1 MREQEKTRNLEADCS
16 NIEEQLRRE
25 KISPEIA
32 LATDKKRLEEQLGI
46 LEANFRMWERKIVEA
61 QSAVM
66 QQESTIPMLLSKK

>member
-16 NIEEQLRRE
+16 NI
-25 KISPEIA
+25 
-32 LATDKKRLEEQLGI
+32 EEQLGI